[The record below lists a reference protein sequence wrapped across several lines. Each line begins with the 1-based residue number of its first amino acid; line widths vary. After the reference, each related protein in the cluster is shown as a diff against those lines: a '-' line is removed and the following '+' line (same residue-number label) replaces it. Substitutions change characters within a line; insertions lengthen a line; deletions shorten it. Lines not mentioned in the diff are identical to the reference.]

1 MKKAAVLTV
10 LLAAGAAALAQA
22 PAEAPATTKTG
33 PNQDPTQIVCQT
45 QSEIGSRL
53 NRRRVCRTRA
63 EWAEHQRMYRQNIE
77 KAQQQSMTDSRD
89 PGM

>member
-1 MKKAAVLTV
+1 MKNAFILSALLVSSAAVF
-10 LLAAGAAALAQA
+10 AQA
-22 PAEAPATTKTG
+22 PAEAPATTQLG
-33 PNQDPTQIVCQT
+33 PNQDPDQIVCQT
-45 QSEIGSRL
+45 QTEIGSRL

-63 EWAEHQRMYRQNIE
+63 EWAEHRRMYRDNIE

>member
-1 MKKAAVLTV
+1 MKKAVILSV
-10 LLAAGAAALAQA
+10 LLVSGAAALAQT

-33 PNQDPTQIVCQT
+33 PNQDPDQIVCLT
-45 QSEIGSRL
+45 QNEIGSRL

-77 KAQQQSMTDSRD
+77 KAQQQSMTAGR
-89 PGM
+89 

>member
-10 LLAAGAAALAQA
+10 LLAASAAALAQT
-22 PAEAPATTKTG
+22 PAEGPATTKVG
-33 PNQDPTQIVCQT
+33 PNQDPNQIVCQT
-45 QSEIGSRL
+45 QTEIGSRL

-63 EWAEHQRMYRQNIE
+63 EWAAHQRMYRDNIE

>member
-1 MKKAAVLTV
+1 MKKAAFLSA
-10 LLAAGAAALAQA
+10 LLVSGVAALAQA

-33 PNQDPTQIVCQT
+33 PNQDPNQIVCQT
-45 QSEIGSRL
+45 QTEIGSRL

-63 EWAEHQRMYRQNIE
+63 EWAAHQRMYRDNIE